1 MITLTVKE
9 SSTVQCDR
17 AYLEK
22 QNSTLWQN
30 ILISCKKIYKDAK
43 SDYLNPVRIVSTLFL
58 LLSMFSLYTVI
69 TAKCKV
75 YWPLPP
81 QSVFVFFFSRRYFAF
96 MIVHTSSPLHD
107 CSHFLILITASTECI
122 DLFSPIH
129 YKANRGESHHTWI
142 QKLQFPDVTR
152 GSDYSTYHNQ
162 FLNICIN
169 IHMHCKVGFPTKWT
183 RTKVF

>member
-1 MITLTVKE
+1 MD

-17 AYLEK
+17 ACLEK

-58 LLSMFSLYTVI
+58 LLGMFSLNNVI

-96 MIVHTSSPLHD
+96 MIVHTSSSLSLQVQSVLTCTSPSIIKPIEGRVTTHEYKSCNSLMLHEVQ
-107 CSHFLILITASTECI
+107 ITV
-122 DLFSPIH
+122 
-129 YKANRGESHHTWI
+129 HT
-142 QKLQFPDVTR
+142 T
-152 GSDYSTYHNQ
+152 
-162 FLNICIN
+162 IN
-169 IHMHCKVGFPTKWT
+169 F
-183 RTKVF
+183 